1 MDARLKILLVEDLTL
16 DADLIK
22 REIKNSGFNITSL
35 VVETK
40 KEYIEALKEFDPDI
54 ILSDYSLPTFD
65 GRQALL
71 IRAELAPYVPFIL
84 VTGSNNE
91 ETAVE
96 CMKAGADDY
105 ILKDNM
111 KRLGQALKAA
121 LEKKAILR
129 LKKEAEEKL
138 SVLSRAVEQNPAL
151 ILITGIDGKI
161 EYVNKR
167 FTETTGYSSGEVMGK
182 NPRILN
188 SGNQPIGF
196 YKDLWAT
203 VLSGKDWTGE
213 MMNRKKNG
221 DFYWENAMISP
232 MVNETGQITHLVSIK
247 EDVTEKRRMIED
259 LIAAKNKAE
268 ATDKLK
274 TAFINNISHEVRTPL
289 NGIMGFSEMMVE
301 DDISNEQKISYNDII
316 KKCGTRLLNTINNY
330 MDSSLIVSGN
340 MEAHSKLFSL
350 DNLLT
355 ELRKEFSERCKDKQI
370 SLLLQKPERAVDIR
384 INTDEEML
392 RKIISHLLDNA
403 VKYTD
408 KGSISFGFRYKP
420 KVIEFFISDSGSGI
434 DSDQTDAIFDYFTQA
449 DSSQARSYEGSGL
462 GLSIAR
468 GLLVILGG
476 QIRVESVKG
485 KGSSFYFTLPESVI
499 ASVPAKEVNVIQVRE
514 REKSALIL
522 IAEDDEFNYK
532 YLEITLKRAGY
543 LVIHAENGLE
553 AVEICRRNSDVN
565 LILMDMKMPVMGGLE
580 ATTEIRTFLP
590 ALPIIA
596 QTAYVSS
603 ADENDAFHAGCNEFL
618 SKPVNR
624 EKLLAVLQ
632 KFLVPEFG

>member
-1 MDARLKILLVEDLTL
+1 MDSRLKILMVEDLSS

-22 REIKNSGFNITSL
+22 REIKNSGFDIL
-35 VVETK
+35 AMVVETK
-40 KEYIEALKEFDPDI
+40 KEYIEALNEFNPDI

-65 GRQALL
+65 GRQALR
-71 IRAELAPYVPFIL
+71 IREEQSPHIPFIL

-105 ILKDNM
+105 ILKDNL

-121 LEKKAILR
+121 LEKKAIVR

-151 ILITGIDGKI
+151 ILIAGIDGKI

-167 FTETTGYSSGEVMGK
+167 FTETTGYSLEEVLGK

-188 SGNQPIGF
+188 SGNQSIGF
-196 YKDLWAT
+196 YKDLWNT
-203 VLSGKDWTGE
+203 VLSGKEWNGE
-213 MMNRKKNG
+213 IMNLKKNG
-221 DFYWENAMISP
+221 DIYWENMMISP
-232 MVNETGQITHLVSIK
+232 MVNETGQITHLISIS
-247 EDVTEKRRMIED
+247 EDVTEKRRMVED

-289 NGIMGFSEMMVE
+289 NGIIGFSEMMTDE
-301 DDISNEQKISYNDII
+301 DLTVSQKETYNEII
-316 KKCGTRLLNTINNY
+316 KKCGSRLLGTINNY

-350 DNLLT
+350 DNLLA
-355 ELRKEFSERCKDKQI
+355 ELKAEFSERCTDKGI
-370 SLLLQKPERAVDIR
+370 DLFLQKPARIGDIL
-384 INTDEEML
+384 INTDQELL
-392 RKIISHLLDNA
+392 RKIVSHLLDNA
-403 VKYTD
+403 VKFTE

-420 KVIEFFISDSGSGI
+420 GIIEFFVSDSGSGI
-434 DSDQTDAIFDYFTQA
+434 ERNQTEDIFDYFTQA
-449 DSSQARSYEGSGL
+449 DTSMVRGYEGSGL

-468 GLLVILGG
+468 GLLELLGG
-476 QIRVESVKG
+476 QIRVESVQG
-485 KGSSFYFTLPESVI
+485 KGSSFYFTLPDSLI
-499 ASVPAKEVNVIQVRE
+499 GSVPVKEVNAAKPPE
-514 REKSALIL
+514 RETAALIL
-522 IAEDDEFNYK
+522 VAEDDEFNYK

-543 LVIHAENGLE
+543 LVIHAENGQV
-553 AVEICRRNSDVN
+553 AVEICHRNSDVN

-590 ALPIIA
+590 KLPIIA

-603 ADENDAFHAGCNEFL
+603 ADENEAYQAGCNEFL
-618 SKPVNR
+618 SKPVNKD
-624 EKLLAVLQ
+624 KLLAVLQ
-632 KFLVPEFG
+632 KFLVPQE